1 MPQIL
6 VLIAAGAAGLLAL
19 RRWYKEEQKRIAAEL
34 ARAKEAMRRREME
47 TVIPLVR
54 DPATGV
60 YRQKHG

>member
-6 VLIAAGAAGLLAL
+6 VLIAAGVAGLLAL

-60 YRQKHG
+60 YRPKHG